1 MEKYI
6 HYCWFGDAKLSSLA
20 RKCIKSWKKYLP
32 DYEIVEWNE
41 ENFDVNITKFS
52 KSAYEAKRWAF
63 VSDVARVYA
72 LKKMGGIYFDTDMMI
87 TKKPDKE
94 MLNSSFFVGW
104 ESDINVAVGVMGAE
118 KDSKVIDSLWKVYEN
133 AEFDPNDL
141 YRITIPRLL
150 TNLLKKEYNM
160 QTECFENQK
169 LGDNINIYA
178 RDYFYPISSD
188 RNLENMFT
196 DRTCM
201 IHYYSG
207 SWLPRDQQL
216 QVKFKQMF
224 GEKMG
229 TFILGILVKG
239 KHFLIRL
246 EKCIKKVAKV
256 LLYPLVVKRR
266 KKRKNNLI
274 KMQTQEF
281 SENLDKT
288 TGNYIAFYN
297 KNWLGIKNAT
307 ISLFHKNA
315 IGIEEIAYEEQAEI
329 YAKLILE
336 KQVKMVIFSGFSY
349 TWDKLIKK
357 IKELDNN
364 TKIKI
369 IWHGSICMNIYDYDY
384 DMFMQAFKLLQKK
397 TIDSIA
403 FVKESMYEFF
413 KEKGYNVE
421 FLANNITLVNKEIKQ
436 KKAKDN
442 RVKIGI
448 YASGD
453 RWVKNFY
460 NQLAAASLVKDCIIE
475 CIPITSKTYEL
486 AELFDVEVRG
496 LTTTVKH
503 DELLNRMAQNDI
515 NLYVTFSECAPVIP
529 LESLELGVPCLT
541 ANNHHYFE
549 GTELEKYLIVHDVDN
564 VLNIYEGIKKC
575 LENKEKI
582 MSEYK
587 IWKENNDKK
596 TKDTLEKF
604 LKIE

>member
-6 HYCWFGDAKLSSLA
+6 HYCWFGDANPSGLA
-20 RKCIKSWKKYLP
+20 KKCIKSWKKYLP
-32 DYEIVEWNE
+32 DYEIIEWNE

-52 KSAYEAKRWAF
+52 KSAYETKRWAF

-118 KDSKVIDSLWKVYEN
+118 KNNKVIESLWNVYEN

-207 SWLPRDQQL
+207 SWLPRDQKL
-216 QVKFKQMF
+216 QIKFKQIF
-224 GEKMG
+224 GEKFG
-229 TFILGILVKG
+229 TIILGILVKG
-239 KHFLIRL
+239 KHFLIGIG
-246 EKCIKKVAKV
+246 KCVKKVAKV

-266 KKRKNNLI
+266 KKRKNILI
-274 KMQTQEF
+274 KVQNQELG
-281 SENLDKT
+281 EKLEKI
-288 TGNYIAFYN
+288 TGDYIAFYN
-297 KNWLGIKNAT
+297 KDWLGIKNAT
-307 ISLFHKNA
+307 IELFHENA
-315 IGIEEIAYEEQAEI
+315 VGIEELAYDELVED
-329 YAKLILE
+329 YAKAIVD
-336 KQVKMVIFSGFSY
+336 KKVKMVVFSGFSY
-349 TWDKLIKK
+349 TWDKLMKK
-357 IKELDNN
+357 IKELDSNI
-364 TKIKI
+364 KIKV

-384 DMFMQAFKLLQKK
+384 DMFIQTFKLLQKK

-403 FVKESMYEFF
+403 FVKESMYKFF

-421 FLANNITLVNKEIKQ
+421 FLANNVTLTDKEKNQ
-436 KKAKDN
+436 KKIKTDK
-442 RVKIGI
+442 VKIGI

-460 NQLAAASLVKDCIIE
+460 NQLAAASLVKNAVVE
-475 CIPITSKTYEL
+475 CIPITGKTYEL
-486 AELFDVEVRG
+486 ADLFNVEIRG

-515 NLYVTFSECAPVIP
+515 NLYVTFSECAPIIP
-529 LESLELGVPCLT
+529 LESLEVGVPCLT

-549 GTELEKYLIVHDVDN
+549 GTELEKYLIVRDTDN
-564 VLNIYEGIKKC
+564 VLSIYEGIKNC

-582 MSEYK
+582 MNEYK
-587 IWKENNDKK
+587 NWKKDNDKK
-596 TKDTLEKF
+596 AKETLEKF
-604 LKIE
+604 LRIG